1 LRRIVRTFE
10 EAVIKDIQKI
20 TNYNELE
27 WNKVYLNGGEID
39 FQDDIVDV
47 IFYVN
52 DSNDKNKY
60 KFWYDYEIK
69 QGGLYIVGLDK
80 NNSEELT
87 VLWTNQI
94 ID

>member
-1 LRRIVRTFE
+1 LGSIVRTFE
-10 EAVIKDIQKI
+10 EAVIKDMQQI
-20 TNYNELE
+20 TNYTDID
-27 WNKVYLNGGEID
+27 WNKVYLDGGEID

-87 VLWTNQI
+87 DLWTNQI
-94 ID
+94 FD

>member
-1 LRRIVRTFE
+1 MRSIVKTFE
-10 EAVIKDIQKI
+10 KAVIKDMQQI
-20 TNYNELE
+20 TNYTKID
-27 WNKVYLNGGEID
+27 WNKVYLDGGEID

-52 DSNDKNKY
+52 DSNNKNKY

-87 VLWTNQI
+87 DLWTNQI
-94 ID
+94 LD

>member
-1 LRRIVRTFE
+1 MRSIVRTFE

-20 TNYNELE
+20 TNYNEIE